1 MAQFKTPFSRLDL
14 FLHMAIWHSGFSGV
28 NKSFGSSD
36 SGYFAGSVM
45 IPKRFFLNQAK
56 ALEKGRAW
64 DSSRS
69 FCLKCSSSSTRQLWK
84 NLHNL
89 FKRLKATACTDLTE
103 NWHLCENERL
113 WILQKDDV
121 VFFAVA
127 NLVKDI
133 QCWIFVYSLEMGKR
147 CWSEDEV
154 HPTHSHVMEGL
165 PQSHVSCFLLWFPS
179 IAWQTIFDLFVSLF
193 PPPPYRR
200 LLLADVAQP

>member
-1 MAQFKTPFSRLDL
+1 M
-14 FLHMAIWHSGFSGV
+14 

-69 FCLKCSSSSTRQLWK
+69 FCLRCSSSSTRQLWK

-103 NWHLCENERL
+103 NCHLCENERL
-113 WILQKDDV
+113 WILQKDNV

-127 NLVKDI
+127 NLVK
-133 QCWIFVYSLEMGKR
+133 IFSVEFLFILLKWGR
-147 CWSEDEV
+147 DVEV
-154 HPTHSHVMEGL
+154 RMRYT
-165 PQSHVSCFLLWFPS
+165 
-179 IAWQTIFDLFVSLF
+179 
-193 PPPPYRR
+193 PPIPM
-200 LLLADVAQP
+200 